1 MRSAKRIMHAYD
13 SRNPGAKA
21 CIATA
26 PAKHYQWRYKLGFAL
41 VRCQHF
47 ENMGNAKKPSWK
59 HLKTYQM
66 PKATANRQIKILT
79 DDLGWKIKL
88 TY

>member
-1 MRSAKRIMHAYD
+1 MRRRSA

-21 CIATA
+21 CICTA
-26 PAKHYQWRYKLGFAL
+26 PHKFYQWRYKLGFAL

-47 ENMGNAKKPSWK
+47 ENTANAKKPKWK

-66 PKATANRQIKILT
+66 PKGTANRQINNLT
-79 DDLGWKIKL
+79 ELGWKIKVS
-88 TY
+88 Y